1 MTLPLRFYWMLLL
14 RRMPLMMVL
23 VLLCSGIAVFAAF
36 TLPPVYSSMARL
48 QVEAPKITIELGR
61 NVVETEAAEQLQVIE
76 EQLLT
81 RANLLDIAQKYGVFD
96 DIGDMTPDRIV
107 GAMREATSIR
117 RSSGS
122 NQATLM
128 SISFTAS
135 RGQVAAEVVNDYV
148 TLVLEA
154 NSSFRRERVENT
166 VSFFAQETDRLAD
179 EIDAQ
184 SNRII
189 AFKNANVEALPEDLL
204 YRQDRQS
211 TLQERLSRLEQE
223 RASIVSNRSE
233 MIAVFEATGR
243 LGVTA
248 RRELSPEERRL
259 QDLELELA
267 EARTIYSD
275 TNPRLIQLVGQIE
288 QLERSIAGAGPRD
301 DEDPENAEPSF
312 LDLQLAEMNQRVQ
325 EIDLEIVRINDELE
339 QLARAITA
347 TATNSITLERLER
360 DLESIRTRYNTSVNN
375 LNQARMAERVEVNA
389 QGQRISL
396 IEGAVVPQEPSGPP
410 RMKIAVAGVGGGM
423 MLAVGLFVLFEL
435 LNQKIRHPNELQS
448 RFNIIPIGVV
458 PYLEARG
465 ERIRRRLYKLAAILA
480 AIALVPA
487 GLYYLHTEIMPLEI
501 VANKIL
507 GRLGLM

>member
-14 RRMPLMMVL
+14 RRMPLMMLIVL
-23 VLLCSGIAVFAAF
+23 VCSGLAVFAAF
-36 TLPPVYSSMARL
+36 KLPPVYSSMARL

-61 NVVETEAAEQLQVIE
+61 NVVETEAGEQLQVIE

-81 RANLLDIAQKYGVFD
+81 RANLLDIAQKYEVFE
-96 DIGDMTPDRIV
+96 DIDAMTPDRIV
-107 GAMREATSIR
+107 EAMRESTSIR
-117 RSSGS
+117 RSSGN

-128 SISFTAS
+128 SISFSAS
-135 RGQVAAEVVNDYV
+135 RGSVAAEVVNDYV

-154 NSSFRRERVENT
+154 NSFFRRERVENT

-189 AFKNANVEALPEDLL
+189 AFKNANVDALPEDLL

-211 TLQERLSRLEQE
+211 TLQERLSRLEQD

-243 LGVTA
+243 LGSTV

-267 EARTIYSD
+267 EARTIYSE
-275 TNPRLIQLVGQIE
+275 TNPRLVQIVGQIE

-301 DEDPENAEPSF
+301 ETDAESSEPSF
-312 LDLQLAEMNQRVQ
+312 LDLQLTEMDQRIQ
-325 EIDLEIVRINDELE
+325 EIDLEIVRINAELE
-339 QLARAITA
+339 KLARALAA

-396 IEGAVVPQEPSGPP
+396 IEGAVVPQVPSGPP
-410 RMKIAVAGVGGGM
+410 RMKIAVAGVG
-423 MLAVGLFVLFEL
+423 AV
-435 LNQKIRHPNELQS
+435 
-448 RFNIIPIGVV
+448 
-458 PYLEARG
+458 
-465 ERIRRRLYKLAAILA
+465 
-480 AIALVPA
+480 
-487 GLYYLHTEIMPLEI
+487 
-501 VANKIL
+501 
-507 GRLGLM
+507 